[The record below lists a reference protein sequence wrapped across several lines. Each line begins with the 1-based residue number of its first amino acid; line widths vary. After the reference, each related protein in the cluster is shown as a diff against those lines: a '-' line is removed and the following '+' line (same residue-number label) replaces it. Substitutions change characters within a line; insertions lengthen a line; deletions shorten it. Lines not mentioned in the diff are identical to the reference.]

1 MSERVKTYIVS
12 ILAAAAIC
20 FVFFYFTPLGV
31 KLSYW
36 LQGGRTPE
44 AQTETVNL
52 VELKAEYDKQ
62 IDSYNRYKDS
72 ANPTQQKWAETA
84 RLKAN
89 EIAIEYNQHSE
100 TKLEI
105 IKGE

>member
-1 MSERVKTYIVS
+1 MSERIKTSIVS
-12 ILAAAAIC
+12 ILVTATIC
-20 FVFFYFTPLGV
+20 FVFFYWTPLGV

-36 LQGGRTPE
+36 IQGGRTPE
-44 AQTETVNL
+44 AQAEIVNL
-52 VELKAEYDKQ
+52 VELKVEYDKQ

-72 ANPTQQKWAETA
+72 TNPTQQKWAETA

-89 EIAIEYNQHSE
+89 EAAIEYNQYSE

-105 IKGE
+105 IEGE

>member
-1 MSERVKTYIVS
+1 MNERVKTSIVS
-12 ILAAAAIC
+12 ILLTAAIC
-20 FVFFYFTPLGV
+20 FVFFYWTPLGV

-36 LQGGRTPE
+36 IQGGRTPE

-62 IDSYNRYKDS
+62 LDSYNRYKDS
-72 ANPTQQKWAETA
+72 TNPTQLKWAETA
-84 RLKAN
+84 RLRAN
-89 EIAIEYNQHSE
+89 EIAIEYNQYSE
-100 TKLEI
+100 TKLSI

>member
-20 FVFFYFTPLGV
+20 FVFFYWTPLGI

-36 LQGGRTPE
+36 LQGGRTSE
-44 AQTETVNL
+44 AQTEAVNL
-52 VELKAEYDKQ
+52 VELKTEYDKQ
-62 IDSYNRYKDS
+62 LDNYNRYKDS
-72 ANPTQQKWAETA
+72 TNSTQQKWAETA
-84 RLKAN
+84 RLKVN
-89 EIAIEYNQHSE
+89 EIAIKYNQYSE

-105 IKGE
+105 IEGE